1 MLPHQKK
8 ILSLLLLTLLCA
20 SLTNAENTDSEGTT
34 NETPQESSDVF
45 IATVLQIG
53 VDVPKLDKYHHALA
67 DFIISPAGG
76 YDKIAGKMTQKGH
89 SQLTILGNEMA
100 ARYKEFYKELKVEN
114 LTVKTDKTAR
124 AQTTAEDFLNGL
136 GNCWSPMKSVND
148 PSNEQSLPPYKY
160 IKDGWNRKHDKWME
174 KLKAN
179 ESAEPEER
187 FNIES
192 RFILKKT
199 NMNYDLLMNR
209 NSLRIVDGIDEDLY
223 LFDAQQNCKNLSA
236 LNTAAPHLQQMA
248 AYSELARIFDAEMK
262 KMNKGQPLAD
272 GKMDSKKNPTYYGFY
287 GDTYDFKNIL
297 AVARLCVYES
307 HMLPEKDR
315 KCSAILM
322 KASIAVFKYESFGI
336 DSNYVDRLQTNTLFA
351 GLYHTLQRAKM
362 NDDKKLDKANQDLIT
377 EKFRVY
383 VTKDWHFPASI
394 LLLFGGYS
402 RMSEQPKYAKL
413 MTKAANIENLEY
425 LTPAPPRASSIV
437 FRLTRQTVVVDSV
450 PSSSM
455 IVDVR
460 YNGLSLNYCDNTN
473 RRGCTWAE
481 FEAKIRR
488 LIYSSKEFTDK
499 CNGDVALE
507 NQVFFVIAV
516 SLMVLCLIWRCI
528 KAILVEKAEDNI
540 RKHTANRGVDALL
553 YDFLKVKIYRED
565 EVEVEGGKGL
575 ELGVGVEVEVKE
587 GDGGGLIAMDETVSD
602 IDVGGTFEIGVEGD
616 VEVEVDAEVE
626 VEIEAPVVAVEADV
640 EVEVEGKLFFLR
652 KNS

>member
-1 MLPHQKK
+1 
-8 ILSLLLLTLLCA
+8 
-20 SLTNAENTDSEGTT
+20 
-34 NETPQESSDVF
+34 
-45 IATVLQIG
+45 
-53 VDVPKLDKYHHALA
+53 
-67 DFIISPAGG
+67 
-76 YDKIAGKMTQKGH
+76 
-89 SQLTILGNEMA
+89 
-100 ARYKEFYKELKVEN
+100 
-114 LTVKTDKTAR
+114 
-124 AQTTAEDFLNGL
+124 
-136 GNCWSPMKSVND
+136 MK
-148 PSNEQSLPPYKY
+148 
-160 IKDGWNRKHDKWME
+160 
-174 KLKAN
+174 
-179 ESAEPEER
+179 
-187 FNIES
+187 
-192 RFILKKT
+192 
-199 NMNYDLLMNR
+199 R

-236 LNTAAPHLQQMA
+236 MNTSAPHLQQMA
-248 AYSELARIFDAEMK
+248 AYSELAKIFDAEMK
-262 KMNKGQPLAD
+262 TMNKGQPLAD
-272 GKMDSKKNPTYYGFY
+272 GKMDSRKNPTYYGFY

-307 HMLPEKDR
+307 HILLEKDR
-315 KCSAILM
+315 KCSAILL

-362 NDDKKLDKANQDLIT
+362 TDDKRQDKANQSLLA

-413 MTKAANIENLEY
+413 ITKAANIENLEY
-425 LTPAPPRASSIV
+425 LTPAPPRASSIL
-437 FRLTRQTVVVDSV
+437 FRLTRQTVLVDSV

-460 YNGLSLNYCDNTN
+460 YNGLSLNYCDNAT

-528 KAILVEKAEDNI
+528 KAISVEKAEDNI
-540 RKHTANRGVDALL
+540 RKNMENRGIDALL
-553 YDFLKVKIYRED
+553 YDFLRLKFI
-565 EVEVEGGKGL
+565 GKSRLRSRVGRGWSWGL
-575 ELGVGVEVEVKE
+575 RLGL
-587 GDGGGLIAMDETVSD
+587 GL
-602 IDVGGTFEIGVEGD
+602 
-616 VEVEVDAEVE
+616 
-626 VEIEAPVVAVEADV
+626 
-640 EVEVEGKLFFLR
+640 R
-652 KNS
+652 